1 MAENDGS
8 EVARFAVHLRN
19 LAQENRALKRENA
32 RLKERVA
39 ALERARLEAKE
50 LRRLYRLAQ
59 EIVHNAE
66 SAATGP
72 RTRVRQQL
80 RG

>member
-1 MAENDGS
+1 MAGNGSS
-8 EVARFAVHLRN
+8 EVTRFAVLLRT

-32 RLKERVA
+32 RLKERIAV
-39 ALERARLEAKE
+39 LEKAHLEAGE

-59 EIVHNAE
+59 QIVSNADSTE
-66 SAATGP
+66 TGRRP
-72 RTRVRQQL
+72 RVRQQI